1 MSGLK
6 QWMACLAL
14 SAGMVA
20 QAHAYALTADGQWNA
35 FDVDDFYGQQW
46 IDLGGD
52 ALSFDFTIGA
62 SQKGILT
69 VVDGGFA
76 GDSFQVFNG
85 ASLLGS
91 TSAPTDSYPD
101 SVGLDFDAALADAD
115 YSRGVF
121 TLGAGDYSINGL
133 AALLPLGA
141 TVGAVKLEV
150 ANLPEPRSLALL
162 LAGLAALG
170 VTARRRA

>member
-1 MSGLK
+1 MSGFK

-20 QAHAYALTADGQWNA
+20 QAQAYALAADGQWNE
-35 FDVDDFYGQQW
+35 FDVDDYYGQQW
-46 IDLGGD
+46 VDLNGD
-52 ALSFDFTIGA
+52 ALNFDFTIGA
-62 SQKGILT
+62 GQTGILT

-85 ASLLGS
+85 ASLLGGTS
-91 TSAPTDSYPD
+91 TPTDSYPD

-121 TLGAGDYSINGL
+121 TLGAGDYSITGL

-141 TVGAVKLEV
+141 TVGAVKLDI
-150 ANLPEPRSLALL
+150 ANVPEPQSLALL
-162 LAGLAALG
+162 LAGFAALG
-170 VTARRRA
+170 FTARRRA